1 MELARPFFR
10 EIDRVTRA
18 LFMSVL
24 WFCTQES
31 FLIIYQ
37 QNQLIVA
44 GTERERKE
52 YIDMI
57 WLCRYYHVIAAGAG
71 V

>member
-1 MELARPFFR
+1 M
-10 EIDRVTRA
+10 
-18 LFMSVL
+18 VL
-24 WFCTQES
+24 QLKLVTQES

-57 WLCRYYHVIAAGAG
+57 WLCLYYHVIAAGAG